1 MGGLL
6 TGMLIGALLSLGMAP
21 TDVAPEI
28 EDEEYPETYVN

>member
-21 TDVAPEI
+21 SDGPPEI
-28 EDEEYPETYVN
+28 EDEEYPESYVN